1 MPSLLDD
8 LATPDGMERFDE
20 LLVRPGVVIERIVS
34 TGQIT
39 PVDTPYQQAWDE
51 WVLLVAG
58 GARLWIEGQDEIALA
73 PGDYVLIPAQV
84 RHRVLW
90 TQADPP
96 TVWLA
101 LHFRDR
107 EGSSR

>member
-1 MPSLLDD
+1 MPGLLDD
-8 LATPDGMERFDE
+8 LATPDGRERFDE
-20 LLVRPGVVIERIVS
+20 LLARPGVVVERIVS
-34 TGQIT
+34 AGQVT
-39 PVDTPYQQAWDE
+39 PVDAPYQQAWDE

-73 PGDYVLIPAQV
+73 PGDHVLIPAQV